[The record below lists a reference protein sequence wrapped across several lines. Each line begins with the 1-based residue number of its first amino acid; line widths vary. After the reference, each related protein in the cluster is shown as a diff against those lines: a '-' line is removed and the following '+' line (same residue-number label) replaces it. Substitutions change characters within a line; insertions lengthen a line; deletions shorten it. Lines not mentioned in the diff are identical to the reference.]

1 MGAAKTGVTIVTF
14 DEKDNIDSLNQAL
27 KDSGARGLLFSPSTK
42 VNDEGDNR
50 ESLLQKLIPE
60 LKSLFPG
67 DALKLSAFPNLKQII
82 QTGH

>member
-1 MGAAKTGVTIVTF
+1 MGAAKAGVTIVTF
-14 DEKDNIDSLNQAL
+14 DEKENIDSLNQAL

-50 ESLLQKLIPE
+50 ESFLQKLMPE
-60 LKSLFPG
+60 LSSLFPG
-67 DALKLSAFPNLKQII
+67 DSLNLSAFPHLKQIV